1 MIPLG
6 FLILGLVA
14 LGAGAAVLRSF
25 GPRYRV
31 GRLLST
37 TPRVSVG
44 EAVSLAA
51 GVPRYV
57 SVRGR
62 VDAEEPFEDD
72 AHRPLVYRRTRLE
85 QREGRAWAA
94 FEDDIRTVPFQVQEG
109 LDQIDID
116 TDVLDAGLIVVSR
129 ESVGVAAD
137 LADRAPEDLPASTP
151 VRLRIEQVS
160 AVEHAIVVGVPRTG
174 PDGTAHM
181 TAGLGRPLILTT
193 LEPPEAMRLLA
204 AGDSRRPLA
213 AALFLGIGLV
223 SVTIGLAWAV
233 VESFL

>member
-6 FLILGLVA
+6 FLIVGLVA

-37 TPRVSVG
+37 TPRVSVAD
-44 EAVSLAA
+44 AVALARDDA
-51 GVPRYV
+51 RYV

-62 VDAEEPFEDD
+62 IDAEEPFEDD

-85 QREGRAWAA
+85 QREDRTWIA
-94 FEDDIRTVPFQVQEG
+94 FEDQVEAVPFQVQEG
-109 LDQIDID
+109 LDQVGID
-116 TDVLDAGLIVVSR
+116 TAALDVGLIVVNR
-129 ESVGVAAD
+129 ESAGVAGD
-137 LADRAPEDLPASTP
+137 LGSRAPADVPASTA
-151 VRLRIEQVS
+151 VRVRIEQVS
-160 AVEHAIVVGVPRTG
+160 AVEHAIVVGVPRTAA
-174 PDGTAHM
+174 DGTVHM

-193 LEPPEAMRLLA
+193 LEPPEAMRVLA
-204 AGDSRRPLA
+204 AGDARRPLA

-223 SVTIGLAWAV
+223 AVTIGLAWAV
-233 VESFL
+233 VEAVL

>member
-37 TPRVSVG
+37 TPRVTLG
-44 EAVSLAA
+44 EAVALAS
-51 GVPRYV
+51 GDQRYV

-85 QREGRAWAA
+85 RRDDRAWSA

-109 LDQIDID
+109 LDQIGID
-116 TDVLDAGLIVVSR
+116 TDVLDAGLIVVTR
-129 ESVGVAAD
+129 ESAGVAAD
-137 LADRAPEDLPASTP
+137 LADRAPAGLPASTP

-160 AVEHAIVVGVPRTG
+160 AVEHAIVVGVPRPG
-174 PDGTAHM
+174 PDGTARM

-204 AGDSRRPLA
+204 AGDARRPLA
-213 AALFLGIGLV
+213 AALCLGVGLV
-223 SVTIGLAWAV
+223 AVTIGLAWAV
-233 VESFL
+233 VESVL